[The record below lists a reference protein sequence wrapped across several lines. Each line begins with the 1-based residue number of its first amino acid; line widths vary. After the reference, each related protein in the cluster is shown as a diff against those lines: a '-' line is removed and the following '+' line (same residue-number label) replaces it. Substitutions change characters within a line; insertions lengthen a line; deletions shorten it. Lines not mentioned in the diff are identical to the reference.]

1 MVITDN
7 DGSSTAVSKVMI
19 SVPDV
24 FNSCLL
30 STCLDSIVRVW
41 LQWSFHW
48 NPPNSKFFIEH
59 CNICVRDIKGKQNM
73 CRNMLNYDNVGWET
87 AWALVRRNNS
97 NNSLRWESAPFKQKE
112 IKEKKKKRGFLY
124 FLYTGTNVIKNKKNF
139 KTIVWF
145 FYATFSGESE

>member
-48 NPPNSKFFIEH
+48 NPPNSSFSSNTAIFT
-59 CNICVRDIKGKQNM
+59 CFCGCDIKGKQNM
-73 CRNMLNYDNVGWET
+73 CRNMLNYDNVGRET

-97 NNSLRWESAPFKQKE
+97 NNSLRWKSAPFKQKE
-112 IKEKKKKRGFLY
+112 IKEKKKRGLG
-124 FLYTGTNVIKNKKNF
+124 LV
-139 KTIVWF
+139 

>member
-7 DGSSTAVSKVMI
+7 DGSSTAVSKEMI

-59 CNICVRDIKGKQNM
+59 CNICGRDIKGKQKM

-112 IKEKKKKRGFLY
+112 IKEKKKRGLG
-124 FLYTGTNVIKNKKNF
+124 LV
-139 KTIVWF
+139 

>member
-1 MVITDN
+1 MVFLHFSLVDLISNRDHLMVITDN

-24 FNSCLL
+24 FNSCLFI
-30 STCLDSIVRVW
+30 TCLDSIVRVW

-48 NPPNSKFFIEH
+48 NAPILNFSSNTAIFTSF
-59 CNICVRDIKGKQNM
+59 CGRDIKGKQNM

-87 AWALVRRNNS
+87 AWALVRLNNS

-112 IKEKKKKRGFLY
+112 IKEKKRGFLY
-124 FLYTGTNVIKNKKNF
+124 FLCTSANAK
-139 KTIVWF
+139 
-145 FYATFSGESE
+145 